1 MDHTTVDVTG
11 VAGVE
16 VGDEVVLIG
25 EQGEERV
32 TAADMA
38 KQTGTISYEV
48 LCDIAAR
55 VPRTMVE

>member
-1 MDHTTVDVTG
+1 VDVTG
-11 VAGVE
+11 VSGVE

-32 TAADMA
+32 TAADLA
-38 KQTGTISYEV
+38 KLTGTISYEA